1 MLQLVT
7 VESDR
12 TPLVSPKEGSAG
24 GRLWKKAAS
33 ARAEAALAARV
44 AAHDAEI
51 DAWFLAACATDP
63 LRLAPGGLAS
73 PHPPRASYRRTEWSP
88 GERKLI

>member
-12 TPLVSPKEGSAG
+12 TTLASPKEGSAG

-33 ARAEAALAARV
+33 ARAEAVLAARV

-63 LRLAPGGLAS
+63 LRSAQGLPLPTPLA
-73 PHPPRASYRRTEWSP
+73 RATEWSP